1 MLDDDAYDK
10 ILRAGRIAS
19 RVRKYAA
26 EKVKPGIRVYD
37 FCEDVE
43 RKIYDE
49 GGKPAFPCNISIN
62 NVAAHYTPYIG
73 DESVIPDKS
82 VVKIDVGVHID
93 GYIADTAVTVS
104 FDPKYDD
111 LLLAVETAL
120 ERAIEI
126 IKPGIRVSK
135 IGEVIERAIKSYG
148 YRPIRNLSGHSI
160 ERYNLHSGVSIPNVR
175 DMFNISKITSGHV
188 YAIEPFGTNGV
199 GYVVE
204 GRNAYIYSLV
214 KEKRVKD
221 ELGRIVLENIKKKYD
236 GLPFAERWLRNVIP
250 ERNKLLEI
258 LKELVKSKILH
269 AYPVLLEATGGVVA
283 QFEHTVLVLKREVV
297 VTTL

>member
-10 ILRAGRIAS
+10 ILRAGKIAA
-19 RVRKYAA
+19 RVRKYAV
-26 EKVKPGIRVYD
+26 EKVKPGIKVYD

-43 RKIYDE
+43 KKIYDE

-82 VVKIDVGVHID
+82 VVKIDIGVHID

-126 IKPGIRVSK
+126 IKPGIRVSR
-135 IGEVIERAIKSYG
+135 IGEVIEKAIKSYG

-160 ERYNLHSGVSIPNVR
+160 ERYNLHSGTSIPNVH
-175 DMFNISKITSGHV
+175 DLFSISKISPGKV
-188 YAIEPFGTNGV
+188 YAIEPFGTNGA

-204 GRNAYIYSLV
+204 GKNVYIYSLV
-214 KEKRVKD
+214 REKKVKD
-221 ELGRIVLENIKKKYD
+221 ELSRFVLENIRERYN
-236 GLPFAERWLRNVIP
+236 GLPFAERWLKNIVN
-250 ERNKLLEI
+250 ERERLLKI
-258 LKELVKSKILH
+258 LKELVKLKILH
-269 AYPVLLEATGGVVA
+269 AYPVLLEAAGGVVA
-283 QFEHTVLVLKREVV
+283 QFEHTVLVLERDII